1 MAYKRP
7 TKEKLEARERAAVAL
22 EMRNTAIMDDLIK
35 GMSKKA
41 LAAKYELSTSGIT
54 DVIEKAR
61 DAWKEYRIDDYD
73 LMLTI
78 ELERIKVIEDEA
90 WDAWNKSKEPLIT
103 QTRRTE
109 KGDDEATAQKVIDEI
124 KKQQRHPDP
133 RYLDRM
139 SWCIEQRLRIMG
151 AYAPDKVA
159 ATTPDGKQSAPFTR
173 ISFIE
178 VVRPVEQ
185 PEKAID
191 VEVQALPAST

>member
-7 TKEKLEARERAAVAL
+7 TKEKLEQREREQVAL
-22 EMRNTAIMDDLIK
+22 ELRNTSIMDDLIK

-41 LAAKYELSTSGIT
+41 IAAKYELSVSTVGAI
-54 DVIEKAR
+54 IEKAR
-61 DAWKEYRIDDYD
+61 DVWKEYRVEDYD

-78 ELERIKVIEDEA
+78 ELERIKTIEDEA

-178 VVRPVEQ
+178 VVRPPEA
-185 PEKAID
+185 EKAID